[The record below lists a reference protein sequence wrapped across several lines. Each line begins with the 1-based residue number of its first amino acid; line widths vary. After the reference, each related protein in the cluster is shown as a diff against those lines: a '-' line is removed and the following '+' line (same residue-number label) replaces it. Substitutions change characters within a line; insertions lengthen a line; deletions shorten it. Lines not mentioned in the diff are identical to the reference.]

1 MQIMARA
8 GLALVF
14 AAAGCAAE
22 DVPSGSAGGGGDEP
36 PKSGELEPES
46 GVLQL
51 HFLYVHGV
59 KGCQDDRMSSESSLN
74 ELDAAIQAELPAWID
89 DYEAS
94 HPGVTVVTSSAH
106 ANVYT
111 ATPSGFHPSDSTN
124 PLNLDDWEVGDP
136 GCPATAQGQPCTT
149 AYEWRHRLA
158 QEIQQHFPPDA
169 RNIILIGHSTG
180 ARAAFEVAANV
191 GPNGVNTQDWGVQ
204 HKIAGVVSIQGMV
217 DSLGTSKYNV
227 IGGASFEST
236 CKLGDPIMGFGDMC
250 AQGNGWCEYAGR
262 ISGFGAADWVAQNKQ
277 ALMLTSFASCS
288 PSLFTGFTDGPLPF
302 DAQGSPK
309 AVGTQATA
317 APGQTFRPA
326 HGDKYGSFCHS
337 AIVSPNQSGH
347 AAAVSSA
354 RTRILDWI
362 FVNAQRVAS
371 SGTIETASIGR
382 DQSTPTFAMGGACPA
397 GHSDG
402 GARVVG
408 RCKHP
413 GFFDGDDHVVASSE
427 LAVTDGATCNGS
439 VRWTQRHDSNK
450 HAASLWWKTYSV
462 PTGGG
467 LIDGLPLD

>member
-1 MQIMARA
+1 MQTMACWA
-8 GLALVF
+8 GLALALAV
-14 AAAGCAAE
+14 AGCAAE
-22 DVPSGSAGGGGDEP
+22 DIPSGAGE
-36 PKSGELEPES
+36 SLEAAEVAPES

-59 KGCQDDRMSSESSLN
+59 KGCQDDRTNAENSLD
-74 ELDAAIQAELPAWID
+74 ELDDAIAAELPAWIA

-136 GCPATAQGQPCTT
+136 GCSATAQGQPCTT
-149 AYEWRHRLA
+149 AYEWRYRLA
-158 QEIQQHFPPDA
+158 QEIHQHFPADA

-191 GPNGVNTQDWGVQ
+191 GPGGVNSHDWGVQ

-227 IGGASFEST
+227 IGPASFET
-236 CKLGDPIMGFGDMC
+236 MCKFGDPIVGFGDSC
-250 AQGNGWCEYAGR
+250 SQGNGWCEYAGR
-262 ISGFGAADWVAQNKQ
+262 ISGFGAADWVAQNQ
-277 ALMLTSFASCS
+277 HALMLTSFASCS

-309 AVGTQATA
+309 AVGTEATA
-317 APGQTFRPA
+317 APGQTYRPA
-326 HGDKYGSFCHS
+326 HGEKYGSFCHS
-337 AIVSPNQSGH
+337 DIVSPSRAGH
-347 AAAVSSA
+347 AAAVASA
-354 RTRILDWI
+354 RNRILGWVFDS
-362 FVNAQRVAS
+362 AQRVAS
-371 SGTIETASIGR
+371 AGTIETASIAR
-382 DQSTPTFAMGGACPA
+382 DQSTPTYSLGGTCPA
-397 GHSDG
+397 GHADG

-413 GFFDGDDHVVASSE
+413 GYFDGDDHIIAASE
-427 LAVTDGATCNGS
+427 LALTNGPTCNGT
-439 VRWTQRHDSNK
+439 VRWTQRHHGSK
-450 HAASLWWKTYSV
+450 HPATLWWKTYSV

-467 LIDGLPLD
+467 VIDGLPLD